1 LKKQYLLIGL
11 SFIAL
16 ASCGQDVA
24 TALDRNIY
32 HTQLFSDNM
41 YVDEVLGTSLAS
53 QHIAS
58 VETHVVDSEDL
69 VTGVANLKTADRF
82 YDNNGMPTVVND
94 DIYSTTNK
102 LSLTLPEVKYGF
114 ESKLYDGIL
123 HCSDA
128 VRISKS
134 RLQLQASGYGYVFPK
149 ALVSVDHVGLYLKA
163 GADTYLGGIKITDV
177 RVNLSFYIPTAENQ
191 YAQHVFQFDVFGLRG
206 TDFPQFYGF
215 YFSDVTTINL
225 SGANAYSVTYQIL
238 DAAAASSDPDLTA
251 LFVYEMLL
259 PKSVWQ

>member
-1 LKKQYLLIGL
+1 MLIGL
-11 SFIAL
+11 SVITL
-16 ASCGQDVA
+16 AACGQDVA
-24 TALDRNIY
+24 TALDRNLY

-41 YVDEVLGTSLAS
+41 YVDTVLGSQLAPTN
-53 QHIAS
+53 IAS
-58 VETHVVDSEDL
+58 TSTYNVAPEKL
-69 VTGVANLKTADRF
+69 VTGVANLKAADRF
-82 YDNNGMPTVVND
+82 YDNNGTPTIVND

-102 LSLTLPEVKYGF
+102 LSLTLPEIKYGF

-134 RLQLQASGYGYVFPK
+134 RLQLQASGYGYVFPR
-149 ALVSVDHVGLYLKA
+149 ALTSLDHVGLYLKA
-163 GADTYLGGIKITDV
+163 GADTYLGGVKITDV
-177 RVNLSFYIPTAENQ
+177 RVNLSFYVPTALNQ
-191 YAQHVFQFDVFGLRG
+191 YVQHVFQFDVFGLRG

-215 YFSDVTTINL
+215 YFNDVSSVNL
-225 SGANAYSVTYQIL
+225 AGANAYSVTYQIL
-238 DAAAASSDPDLTA
+238 DAPAANSNTALTA